1 MLHSCMRWICSAVDE
16 ACVVG
21 PLLDTVLSIV
31 CALESPRATSC
42 RAVLYQPFCKVAGE
56 VNLLVWCAG
65 SMYVCC
71 AGACSPTRVIKP
83 L

>member
-1 MLHSCMRWICSAVDE
+1 MCVWPFHSVFNGWIPGCRNLVLHSCMHWICSAVDE

-42 RAVLYQPFCKVAGE
+42 GAVLYQPFCKVAGE
-56 VNLLVWCAG
+56 VNLLV
-65 SMYVCC
+65 
-71 AGACSPTRVIKP
+71 
-83 L
+83 